1 MSYSPLRYPG
11 GKTKLAPHIKSI
23 IKRNGLIGCN
33 YYEPYAGGA
42 GVALTLLLDDYVSS
56 ITINDV
62 DFAVYSFWKS
72 ITEHNS
78 EFQRRVLEMP
88 VNMETWFLQKSIMS
102 NPEKH
107 TLLDVGLATFFLNRT
122 NRSGILKGGV
132 IGGKNQNGNY
142 KIDAR
147 FNKSNLLPKIQ
158 AIGDV
163 QDRINVTN
171 IDASELL
178 VFIDNNE
185 TEPSFVYLD
194 PPYYVKGQGL
204 YRNFYNH
211 DDHCEIRDIL
221 SKVDYDWVV
230 SYDNNEEIKTI
241 YSDYHMIDHSL
252 NYSAQRKL
260 KGEEVIIYSKG
271 IELPYLNE

>member
-23 IKRNGLIGCN
+23 IKSNGLIGCN

-42 GVALTLLLDDYVSS
+42 GVALALLIDNYVSS
-56 ITINDV
+56 ITINDA

-72 ITEHNS
+72 IIESNS
-78 EFQRRVLEMP
+78 EFQKRMLEMP
-88 VNMETWFLQKSIMS
+88 VNMETWHLQKEIMS
-102 NPEKH
+102 NPESH
-107 TLLDVGLATFFLNRT
+107 SVLDVGLATFFLNRT

-132 IGGKNQNGNY
+132 IGGKHQNGNY

-147 FNKSNLLPKIQ
+147 FNKEKLLQKIKC
-158 AIGDV
+158 IGDV
-163 QDRINVTN
+163 KDKINVTN

-178 VFIDNNE
+178 ISINDKQGDN
-185 TEPSFVYLD
+185 SFVYLD
-194 PPYYVKGQGL
+194 PPYYIKGQGL

-211 DDHCEIRDIL
+211 NDHCEIRDIL
-221 SKVDYDWVV
+221 SKVEYSWVV
-230 SYDNNEEIKTI
+230 SYDNNEEIKSL

-252 NYSAQRKL
+252 NYSAQWKL

-271 IELPYLNE
+271 ILSP